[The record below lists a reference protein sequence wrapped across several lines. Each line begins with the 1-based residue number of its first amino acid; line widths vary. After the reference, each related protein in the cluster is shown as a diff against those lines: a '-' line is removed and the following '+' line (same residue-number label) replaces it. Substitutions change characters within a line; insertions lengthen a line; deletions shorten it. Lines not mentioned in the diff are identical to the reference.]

1 MQEPTSLVH
10 PSAFCWNPHC
20 NEYGQ
25 VGRGNIRLFG
35 RTQAG
40 TQRYQ
45 CRTCGKTFVETI
57 GTVFYGRHHTQ
68 DTILECLALLAER
81 NSLAAIH
88 RVKGIKEETVMA
100 WLRLAA
106 KHVER
111 IEALLLANFQLSR
124 AQLDAMW
131 TYVGHKGEKGGERN
145 RTSVVPSGAASPSRA
160 TRACGSV
167 APSPRPKR
175 RSPAS

>member
-1 MQEPTSLVH
+1 MEQTRLVH
-10 PSAFCWNPHC
+10 PSAFCWNPNC
-20 NEYGQ
+20 TDYGQ
-25 VGRGNIRLFG
+25 VNCGNIRRFG

-45 CRTCGKTFVETI
+45 CRTCGSTFVVPI
-57 GTVFYGRHHTQ
+57 GTVFYARHHTQ
-68 DTILECLALLAER
+68 ETILECLARMAER

-106 KHVER
+106 KHGER
-111 IEALLLANFQLSR
+111 IEALLLANFQLTR
-124 AQLDAMW
+124 AQLDALW
-131 TYVGHKGEKGGERN
+131 TYVGHKGEKGGAKS
-145 RTSVVPSGAASPSRA
+145 RTIVAPSGAASPSRA

-167 APSPRPKR
+167 EPLPRP
-175 RSPAS
+175 RSRSRMP